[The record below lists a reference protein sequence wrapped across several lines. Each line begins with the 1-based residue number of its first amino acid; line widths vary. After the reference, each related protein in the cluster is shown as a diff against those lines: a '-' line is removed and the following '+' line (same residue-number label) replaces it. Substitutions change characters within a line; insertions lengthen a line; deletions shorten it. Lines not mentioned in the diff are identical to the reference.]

1 MTGGVAIFLIL
12 TAAIETA
19 AVVCACLPVIGPQI
33 VKLYRRRAAH
43 SRSDYPYYGDSGT
56 PSSKRSARLRNWRSR
71 GGGGGGGGGPPGQG
85 GFTQFGSLNHITD
98 LDETIATHHDDGGS
112 GRYGDEV
119 ELTSVPA
126 DHQNL
131 GGRDDSWER
140 ALHAFV
146 PDSSLPQKQGQILVR
161 TDVEVEVS
169 PALFLFPFKP
179 LFLINSR
186 LILPKS
192 ERLTGIFVF
201 RSMALDQSPRPS
213 HTSGRQTK
221 PLRWEV
227 YKY

>member
-169 PALFLFPFKP
+169 SPLLLLPLQNILFDKLAPH
-179 LFLINSR
+179 L
-186 LILPKS
+186 S
-192 ERLTGIFVF
+192 EERMVNRSFRVLKHGPGPVSQAQSHFRKTNEAFAMGGI
-201 RSMALDQSPRPS
+201 
-213 HTSGRQTK
+213 
-221 PLRWEV
+221 
-227 YKY
+227 